1 MSLQDFL
8 ANVEEGNFSELELY
22 NYVETATSNF
32 KLEKLEFLLK
42 GIEFYIFQRKEE
54 FYAENE
60 AKLGDVLYQYYT
72 TGKQVPYK
80 DIPDPSSFLGKEKG
94 QADTIRVVDKDRL
107 FSNAIHY
114 QLFSIYEL
122 KKLVVARLRN
132 NDVIKS
138 TKTGSKEESLLDY
151 LTEEGKRA
159 MPALLKIYNGVKKK
173 EYALLYIA
181 LQELELLTERIKVL
195 GDTKIVA
202 LLTNTF
208 GPQVGGR
215 GNFNRYL
222 NDYRHPD
229 SVMRAEI
236 EHQKQ
241 MILDT
246 LKL

>member
-8 ANVEEGNFSELELY
+8 ANVEEGNLSELELY
-22 NYVETATSNF
+22 NYVETATNNF
-32 KLEKLEFLLK
+32 KLEKLELLLK
-42 GIEFYIFQRKEE
+42 GIEFYIFQRREE

-60 AKLGDVLYQYYT
+60 AKLDEILYQYYI
-72 TGKQVPYK
+72 TGKEVPYK
-80 DIPDPSSFLGKEKG
+80 DITDPNTLKGKG
-94 QADTIRVVDKDRL
+94 QLDTIRVVDKDKL

-122 KKLVVARLRN
+122 KKFVVAGLRN
-132 NDVIKS
+132 NDVAKS
-138 TKTGSKEESLLDY
+138 TNNETKEEELLDY

-159 MPALLKIYNGVKKK
+159 MPALLHLYNRVKKK

-181 LQELELLTERIKVL
+181 LQELELLTERIRVL
-195 GDTKIVA
+195 GEAKIVS
-202 LLTNTF
+202 LLTTTF

-236 EHQKQ
+236 EHHKQ
-241 MILDT
+241 RILDT